1 MLKYIFDKNLPVL
14 IYLNLIFVKIVRIM
28 NISRIINFICIVVG
42 GIVAI
47 YAQAEEKQNTYLL
60 IGGIVLLM
68 FGIYRTS
75 RNIPSK
81 YDNQEEESFVKS
93 EKIDED

>member
-1 MLKYIFDKNLPVL
+1 
-14 IYLNLIFVKIVRIM
+14 M
-28 NISRIINFICIVVG
+28 NISRTINLIAIVIG
-42 GIVAI
+42 GAIAI
-47 YAQAEEKQNTYLL
+47 YAQAEERQDTFLL

-81 YDNQEEESFVKS
+81 SEKEEESFIKS
-93 EKIDED
+93 EDDD

>member
-1 MLKYIFDKNLPVL
+1 MNFS
-14 IYLNLIFVKIVRIM
+14 KIV
-28 NISRIINFICIVVG
+28 NLLAIIIG
-42 GIVAI
+42 GAVAL
-47 YAQAEEKQNTYLL
+47 YAQAEEKQDTYLL

-81 YDNQEEESFVKS
+81 SDKQEEESFIKS
-93 EKIDED
+93 EDED

>member
-1 MLKYIFDKNLPVL
+1 
-14 IYLNLIFVKIVRIM
+14 M
-28 NISRIINFICIVVG
+28 NISRIINVVCIISG
-42 GIVAI
+42 GLVAL

-60 IGGIVLLM
+60 MVGIVLLM

-81 YDNQEEESFVKS
+81 YDKQEEETFVKT

>member
-1 MLKYIFDKNLPVL
+1 
-14 IYLNLIFVKIVRIM
+14 M
-28 NISRIINFICIVVG
+28 NISRTINFVCIVAG
-42 GIVAI
+42 GIIAI

-60 IGGIVLLM
+60 MGGIILLM

-81 YDNQEEESFVKS
+81 NDKQEEETFVKS
-93 EKIDED
+93 EKADED

>member
-1 MLKYIFDKNLPVL
+1 
-14 IYLNLIFVKIVRIM
+14 M
-28 NISRIINFICIVVG
+28 NISRVINLICVVVG

-47 YAQAEEKQNTYLL
+47 YAQAGEKQNTYLL
-60 IGGIVLLM
+60 MGGIILLM

-81 YDNQEEESFVKS
+81 YERQVEESFVKS
-93 EKIDED
+93 EPIEDDEER